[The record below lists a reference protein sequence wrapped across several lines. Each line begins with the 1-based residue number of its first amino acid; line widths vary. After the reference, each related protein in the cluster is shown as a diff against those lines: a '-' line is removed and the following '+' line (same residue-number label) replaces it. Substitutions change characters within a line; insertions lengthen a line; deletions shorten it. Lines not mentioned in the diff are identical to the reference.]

1 MVLQLE
7 DYYEEP
13 ALYKGD
19 RKITHVILSN
29 KINMEQIIIV
39 EREKAREAI
48 NQIVKEKLQQKE
60 LLMKESRLALEGM

>member
-7 DYYEEP
+7 DYYEEQ

-19 RKITHVILSN
+19 RKITHIILSN

-39 EREKAREAI
+39 EREKARDAI

-60 LLMKESRLALEGM
+60 LLMKESR

>member
-7 DYYEEP
+7 DYYEEK

-19 RKITHVILSN
+19 RKITHIILSN

-39 EREKAREAI
+39 EREKARESI

-60 LLMKESRLALEGM
+60 LLMKESR